1 MRLRRKLHHAGPLKP
16 VAKAPRG
23 LPAVHWRD
31 FEDRVLVNC
40 PACGGLAVVSP
51 DPGAKVRRFV
61 CQACPKRDQLPGNTN
76 ALFGLELRLVVPT
89 RHGNLLALNEAH
101 LDYLAAYIGQT
112 LRKEL
117 ISADSW
123 KNRSQASRLPAW
135 AKAAGNRE
143 EILKAIAKT
152 RAARL

>member
-1 MRLRRKLHHAGPLKP
+1 VA
-16 VAKAPRG
+16 AKAPRG

-31 FEDRVLVNC
+31 FEYRVLVNC
-40 PACGGLAVVSP
+40 PACGGVAVVSP
-51 DPGAKVRRFV
+51 DSAAKLRRFV
-61 CQACPKRDQLPGNTN
+61 CQACPKRDELPGNTN
-76 ALFGLELRLVVPT
+76 SLCGLELRLVIPT
-89 RHGNLLALNEAH
+89 RHGNLVALNEAH

-117 ISADSW
+117 VSPDSW

-143 EILKAIAKT
+143 EILKAIART
-152 RAARL
+152 RASRLQK

>member
-1 MRLRRKLHHAGPLKP
+1 MPTGKS
-16 VAKAPRG
+16 PRG
-23 LPAVHWRD
+23 LPAVHWSD

-51 DPGAKVRRFV
+51 DPEAGLRRMV
-61 CQACPKRDQLPGNTN
+61 CQACPKRLELPGNTN

-89 RHGNLLALNEAH
+89 RHGNLVALNEAH

-112 LRKEL
+112 LRQEL
-117 ISADSW
+117 VSPDSW

-135 AKAAGNRE
+135 AKAAGHRD

-152 RAARL
+152 RERAERGRS